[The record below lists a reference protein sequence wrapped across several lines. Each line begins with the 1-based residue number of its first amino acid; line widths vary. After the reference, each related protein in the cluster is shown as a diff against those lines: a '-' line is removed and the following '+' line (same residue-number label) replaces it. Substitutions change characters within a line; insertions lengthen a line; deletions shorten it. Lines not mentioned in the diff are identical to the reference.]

1 MTNQTSSIRVLLV
14 LLFQSLPSLLGQPTI
29 LILFQLLVH
38 ALIPFELL
46 ACFLQVMQLRLL
58 LLNLVPV
65 DLIVRD
71 DFKIF

>member
-1 MTNQTSSIRVLLV
+1 MTNQTSSIQVLLV

-38 ALIPFELL
+38 ALIPFELF
-46 ACFLQVMQLRLL
+46 ACFLQVMQLGLL
-58 LLNLVPV
+58 LVDLVPV

-71 DFKIF
+71 NFKIF

>member
-1 MTNQTSSIRVLLV
+1 MPNQTSSIRVLLV
-14 LLFQSLPSLLGQPTI
+14 LLLQPLPSLLCQPNI

-58 LLNLVPV
+58 LLYLVPV

-71 DFKIF
+71 DFMIF